1 MNTKISRNR
10 FRPSRRGSVL
20 ILVVALLVLMALIG
34 TAWISTARVD
44 RAASIETSRTT
55 EAEMLAEGLKN
66 IINAVIVA
74 DTATAG
80 MVRSGAGFAPS
91 DGNVADKYLAS
102 RVPVFLDETV
112 PEWDP

>member
-1 MNTKISRNR
+1 MNIKISTRKLS
-10 FRPSRRGSVL
+10 RPSRRGSVL
-20 ILVVALLVLMALIG
+20 ILVVALLVL

-66 IINAVIVA
+66 MANAVIVG

-80 MVRSGAGFAPS
+80 MVRSGPGFAPS

-112 PEWDP
+112 PEWDA